1 MDQCSNSNVDEE
13 TMKHFF
19 SFLVL
24 KKKERMNEMAKFR
37 YRSRNQWNCGGV
49 TPFKPLLLGG
59 S

>member
-1 MDQCSNSNVDEE
+1 MIMDQCSNSNVDEE

-37 YRSRNQWNCGGV
+37 YRSRNQWNCGIAGV
-49 TPFKPLLLGG
+49 
-59 S
+59 